1 MRGPEQHLHV
11 PKRGYGWDAV
21 ARAIVTDMADLLPPR
36 APNCRGFLSA
46 TYHYRKD
53 GSLVIDTYEGRWRDG
68 RTGEGGTVFT
78 LLVRLLGSWG
88 SARSWLRRNG
98 YMHALGPGPRREPGG
113 SRRRSQKGRT
123 GNAGPPPGEDRFWN
137 PVQGE
142 RPEVSAC
149 PAPPPVDDQ
158 LELWPD
164 ESAEMVI
171 QRNRAGAARH
181 RAEEERRWEEEM
193 AKLSPGERNYKEAQR
208 WKRRRRYLN
217 TER

>member
-1 MRGPEQHLHV
+1 MVTWESDQHPRFPKHGRGWS
-11 PKRGYGWDAV
+11 GV
-21 ARAIVTDMADLLPPR
+21 AQAIVTDLAHLLPPR
-36 APNCRGFLSA
+36 APNWPDWVLSGA
-46 TYHYRKD
+46 CHYRKD

-98 YMHALGPGPRREPGG
+98 YMHGLGPGPRREPGG
-113 SRRRSQKGRT
+113 SRRPSQKGRT
-123 GNAGPPPGEDRFWN
+123 GNARPPPGEDRFWN
-137 PVQGE
+137 PVHVH
-142 RPEVSAC
+142 RPEAVAC
-149 PAPPPVDDQ
+149 PAPTPPVDDQ

-171 QRNRAGAARH
+171 QRNRAGAARF
-181 RAEEERRWEEEM
+181 RAEEERRWEEKM

-208 WKRRRRYLN
+208 WKRRRR
-217 TER
+217 